1 MDTAIIA
8 KAETVIN
15 APAERVWKAI
25 TDPAEVKQYLFGTN
39 MQVSEWKVGGTIL
52 YKGVWQGKEYTDKGK
67 ILKYEPEK
75 LLVSTYW
82 SGLSGKADLPE
93 NYQIVSYILS
103 PAGAGTKLTITQ
115 ENIATEESK
124 KHSEANWGM
133 VLSGMK
139 KLIEG

>member
-1 MDTAIIA
+1 MSNAIIA
-8 KAETVIN
+8 KVEIVIN
-15 APAERVWKAI
+15 APTARVWKAI
-25 TDPAEVKQYLFGTN
+25 TDPAEVKEYLFGTN
-39 MQVSEWKVGGTIL
+39 MIVSEWKVGGTIL
-52 YKGVWQGKEYTDKGK
+52 YKGVWQGKEYTDKGE

-82 SGLSGKADLPE
+82 SGLSGKADIPE
-93 NYQIVSYILS
+93 NYQIVSYQLS
-103 PAGAGTKLTITQ
+103 ATNGGTKLTLTQ
-115 ENIATEESK
+115 ENIASEESR